1 MHSKF
6 SLISVLLISLLAPF
20 YGTGQWITISGTV
33 FDITKKTPVEFVSVI
48 STRGQG
54 TTTDSVGYYELTVR
68 ESDSIY
74 FSFLNKPTAKYAV
87 KNIQHPDNFNISI
100 QKKIGELPGVTIK
113 QRNYKL
119 DSLRNREEYN
129 KIFNYKKPGV
139 GITVNPGMAVG
150 LDLDEFIR
158 MFQFGKNRRMLSFQ
172 KRLLR
177 EEQESYI
184 YHRFSK
190 GLIKKLTG
198 LQSPSLD
205 SFMVEFRPTL
215 LMVQQMNEL
224 EFGQFIVEAYNYFK
238 AGIKMNRRMFING
251 NDEE

>member
-1 MHSKF
+1 MHLKF
-6 SLISVLLISLLAPF
+6 YIISVLIYLFAPF
-20 YGTGQWITISGTV
+20 YGFGQWVTISGTV
-33 FDITKKTPVEFVSVI
+33 FDITKKIPVEFVSVL
-48 STRGQG
+48 STMGRG
-54 TTTDSVGYYELTVR
+54 TTTDSVGHYELTVR

-87 KNIQHPDNFNISI
+87 KNIQHTDNFNISI

-119 DSLRNREEYN
+119 DSLRNREEYD

-150 LDLDEFIR
+150 LDLDEFIK

-184 YHRFSK
+184 SHRFSK
-190 GLIKKLTG
+190 GLVKKLTG
-198 LQSPSLD
+198 LQSPAID

-215 LMVQQMNEL
+215 LMVQQMNDL

-238 AGIKMNRRMFING
+238 AGIKMDRRMFIKG
-251 NDEE
+251 PDEE